1 MTEKMM
7 IKKTGLALLGLVI
20 GMAFMGASSV
30 ATLAAGG
37 YGEGNKCQ
45 KAKNRAQC
53 ESCCS
58 KKKDKA
64 KHKDKTHDQKQAKE
78 AKCKSKCATTFPG

>member
-1 MTEKMM
+1 MIVKMM
-7 IKKTGLALLGLVI
+7 IKKTGLAFLGLVI

-45 KAKNRAQC
+45 KAKDRAQC
-53 ESCCS
+53 ERCCS
-58 KKKDKA
+58 KKKDKE
-64 KHKDKTHDQKQAKE
+64 KNKGKTDIEKQKKE
-78 AKCKSKCATTFPG
+78 AECKQKCAGKS